1 MPQPALVYH
10 EDYDLNFGDHVF
22 PSVKYRLIREQLISE
37 GLATEESFHRPE
49 PARDEDLC
57 LVHTEEWIRKLK
69 HGTLSYA
76 EILRLEVPYSQR
88 MVQAFWLATG
98 GTILAAR
105 LALEHGIGLNIG
117 GGFHHAFPGHGEG
130 FCAIHD
136 VGVAVRKLQQEG
148 LMDRAM
154 IIDADV
160 HHGNGTAAIF
170 SGDAS
175 VFTLSIH
182 QFNNYP
188 SEKPESVID
197 IHLPDEASDEDY
209 LSRLREAC
217 SLAVPAYQPRIIFYI
232 AGADPYVEDQLGGL
246 NLTMEGL
253 KERDAMVFELALS
266 RHIPVAVT
274 LAGGYARRVEDT
286 VRIHVNT
293 VQAAQETLC
302 ANPAWRLN

>member
-10 EDYDLNFGDHVF
+10 EGYDLNFGDHVF
-22 PSVKYRLIREQLISE
+22 PSVKYRLIREQLITE

-49 PARDEDLC
+49 PARHEDLC

-105 LALEHGIGLNIG
+105 LALEHGIGFNIG

-188 SEKPESVID
+188 SQKPESVID

-217 SLAVPAYQPRIIFYI
+217 SLAVPAYQPGIIFYI
-232 AGADPYVEDQLGGL
+232 AGISPARIRMSK
-246 NLTMEGL
+246 TS
-253 KERDAMVFELALS
+253 LA
-266 RHIPVAVT
+266 A
-274 LAGGYARRVEDT
+274 
-286 VRIHVNT
+286 
-293 VQAAQETLC
+293 
-302 ANPAWRLN
+302 